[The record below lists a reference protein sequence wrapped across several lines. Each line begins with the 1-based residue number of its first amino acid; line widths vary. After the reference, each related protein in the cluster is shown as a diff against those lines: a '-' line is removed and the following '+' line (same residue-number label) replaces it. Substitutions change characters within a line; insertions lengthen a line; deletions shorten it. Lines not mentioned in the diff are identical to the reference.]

1 MIQQNTT
8 LYAKT
13 TYGRVFL
20 VVGWREST
28 ASYKLTPVLAPVDH
42 QGPVELLDE
51 GAVACYSPVPFGGAG
66 LPVPAPGAADT
77 AVIPVTA
84 PWERGGRSVIGR

>member
-51 GAVACYSPVPFGGAG
+51 GVVACYSPVPFEGAG
-66 LPVPAPGAADT
+66 LPVPGPSAADT
-77 AVIPVTA
+77 AVLH
-84 PWERGGRSVIGR
+84 IGDRW